1 MERPATTNLVKNANQ
16 NDNWVKL
23 WLASQNG
30 YDDVV
35 ETLIKEGNV
44 DVNKDSVD
52 KGTTAL
58 MVASYNGH
66 SAVVKRYS
74 RKAMQMQMQLIR
86 MELQLY
92 MMPAKKG
99 LMQLSKHCSKMAM
112 QMRI

>member
-1 MERPATTNLVKNANQ
+1 MERPATTNLVKNSNQ

-23 WLASQNG
+23 WLASRNG

-44 DVNKDSVD
+44 DVNKADD

-58 MVASYNGH
+58 MVASHKGH
-66 SAVVKRYS
+66 GAVGTRYS

-86 MELQLY
+86 LELQLY
-92 MMPAKKG
+92 ILPAKKG
-99 LMQLSKHCSKMAM
+99 MMQLSPY
-112 QMRI
+112 